1 LLEDVASGEDE
12 RVSNGKDRGVL
23 ARFGRAAVG
32 RDVGGFVYGT
42 IVVLS
47 VVVAGAKAFPHGP
60 GHVAL
65 LVAVTTVVFFLAH
78 VYAHGL
84 AHSIEH
90 DIHLSL
96 AQLLSIAR
104 REAAIVGAGVPPEA
118 ALILGALGLF
128 SEQVAT
134 WLAMALGLVVLAVA
148 GSVFARV
155 ERLRPLSALAVI
167 ISNLALGIVLVLL
180 KVLVTH

>member
-1 LLEDVASGEDE
+1 MEEDRLTGC
-12 RVSNGKDRGVL
+12 RDRGAGPL
-23 ARFGRAAVG
+23 ARFSRGAVG

-47 VVVAGAKAFPHGP
+47 VIVAGAKAFPHEP
-60 GHVAL
+60 GHLAL
-65 LVAVTTVVFFLAH
+65 LVAVTTLVFFLAH

-90 DIHLSL
+90 DVHLSRAEL
-96 AQLLSIAR
+96 MGIAR
-104 REAAIVGAGVPPEA
+104 REAAIIGAGVPPEA
-118 ALILGALGLF
+118 ALLLGAVGLF
-128 SEQVAT
+128 TERTAA

-148 GSVFARV
+148 GIVFARV

-167 ISNLALGIVLVLL
+167 LSNLALGVLL
-180 KVLVTH
+180 VVLKVFVAH

>member
-1 LLEDVASGEDE
+1 VSGGREGGVA
-12 RVSNGKDRGVL
+12 
-23 ARFGRAAVG
+23 ARFGRGAVG

-47 VVVAGAKAFPHGP
+47 VIVAGAKAFPHAP

-84 AHSIEH
+84 AFSIGQ
-90 DIHLSL
+90 DVRLSL
-96 AQLLSIAR
+96 AELLTIAR

-118 ALILGALGLF
+118 ALLLGAVGLF
-128 SEQVAT
+128 SEEVAT
-134 WLAMALGLVVLAVA
+134 WLAVGLGLVVLAVA
-148 GSVFARV
+148 GIVFALV

-167 ISNLALGIVLVLL
+167 FSNLALGIVLVAL
-180 KVLVTH
+180 KVFVAH

>member
-1 LLEDVASGEDE
+1 VSGDPG
-12 RVSNGKDRGVL
+12 RGRGVL
-23 ARFGRAAVG
+23 VRFGRAAVG

-47 VVVAGAKAFPHGP
+47 VIVAGAKAFPHGP

-84 AHSIEH
+84 AHSIEQ
-90 DIHLSL
+90 DVHLSL
-96 AQLLSIAR
+96 AELTSISR

-118 ALILGALGLF
+118 ALLLGAFGLF
-128 SEQVAT
+128 SEQIAT
-134 WLAMALGLVVLAVA
+134 WLAMGLGLVVLALA
-148 GSVFARV
+148 GVVFARV
-155 ERLRPLSALAVI
+155 ERLRPISALAVI
-167 ISNLALGIVLVLL
+167 FSNLALGVVLVVL
-180 KVLVTH
+180 KVFVAH